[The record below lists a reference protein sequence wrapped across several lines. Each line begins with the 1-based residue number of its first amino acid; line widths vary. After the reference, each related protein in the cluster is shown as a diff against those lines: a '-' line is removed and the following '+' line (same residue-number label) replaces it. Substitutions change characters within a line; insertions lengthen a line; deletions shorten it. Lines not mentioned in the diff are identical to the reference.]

1 MSEIVTL
8 TMNPAI
14 DTSTKV
20 DIVEKNEKLRCEKPV
35 YEPGGGGLNV
45 SRALANMGANSIAV
59 YVSGGTKGIFL
70 DELIQA
76 SGVQTRPIRTKGETR
91 ENLTI
96 RETGTGR
103 NDQFRFG
110 MPGPELED
118 SEWQA
123 AIESVRESV
132 QSGGIVV
139 ASGSLP
145 PGVPDDFY
153 GRLEDA
159 LSPKDVRLL
168 VDTSGGPL
176 RSALSSGVYLIKPNY
191 PEFARL
197 VGASDLVESD
207 ITEKARGLVE
217 GGSASVIAVSL
228 GAGGALVVSADAAI
242 RLHSPTVS
250 IKSRIGAGDSMM
262 AGLALGMNRGMP
274 LEDIARLGLAAGAA
288 AVMTP
293 GTELCR
299 GEDVE
304 RLFGEL
310 QDSD

>member
-1 MSEIVTL
+1 
-8 TMNPAI
+8 
-14 DTSTKV
+14 
-20 DIVEKNEKLRCEKPV
+20 
-35 YEPGGGGLNV
+35 
-45 SRALANMGANSIAV
+45 
-59 YVSGGTKGIFL
+59 
-70 DELIQA
+70 
-76 SGVQTRPIRTKGETR
+76 
-91 ENLTI
+91 
-96 RETGTGR
+96 
-103 NDQFRFG
+103 